1 MASPARSAP
10 ADQQVGNSSKS
21 PDGQDVN
28 DPNSTEEKARLT
40 VEEKKQN
47 HINSEHKRRQNIRDG
62 FDRLCEIVPGLEG
75 QGRSEGLVLKQTIA
89 YMREQI
95 RERRAMIEQL
105 EAAGETVDPK
115 LIEPLAAFEKYE
127 AEHKDSDTPELD
139 FELKAPKKGKGK
151 KKSNVKD
158 QQTREDTGNDD
169 ESGQDEVKQEQPH
182 HDVSMG

>member
-1 MASPARSAP
+1 MASPTRPAA
-10 ADQQVGNSSKS
+10 ADQQVGHSSKS
-21 PDGQDVN
+21 PDGQDAN

-95 RERRAMIEQL
+95 RERREMIEQL

-115 LIEPLAAFEKYE
+115 LKEPLAAFEKYE
-127 AEHKDSDTPELD
+127 AEHKDSDTPEMD
-139 FELKAPKKGKGK
+139 FELKAPKKKGK